1 MYTQTS
7 GHKFNVSKIAEGFGN
22 SLSALFSPDNANAAM
37 YSFLSAGLGL
47 YSLVLL
53 FGSHEVC
60 CFAYFVA
67 LILSLFAIQLYLPI
81 CELEFL

>member
-7 GHKFNVSKIAEGFGN
+7 GHNFNISKIATGFGN
-22 SLSALFSPDNANAAM
+22 SVSALLSPDNTNAAI

-53 FGSHEVC
+53 FGSHKVC
-60 CFAYFVA
+60 YFADYVV
-67 LILSLFAIQLYLPI
+67 LILSSCLFAKW
-81 CELEFL
+81 

>member
-7 GHKFNVSKIAEGFGN
+7 GQKFNASKIVEGFGN
-22 SLSALFSPDNANAAM
+22 SLSALFSPDNTNAAV

-60 CFAYFVA
+60 CCFHFVV
-67 LILSLFAIQLYLPI
+67 LTLSLFTRL
-81 CELEFL
+81 FTKW